1 MTWHWFMTDNVI
13 SSVWILCGIPFMA
26 WQWFVCLQSKI
37 FSLGFSLWCLQWH
50 VCRGHHS
57 DSSGLWLALCFVGVY
72 VKELPMN
79 TRIILLFCMTAIK
92 KWDFGTTIL
101 IFLRKF
107 IDTTTILHNIKF
119 RILVPTCPNV
129 TTAVKALIQKCLHF
143 RNNRSWIQIIS
154 KKK

>member
-13 SSVWILCGIPFMA
+13 SSVWFLCVIPFMA
-26 WQWFVCLQSKI
+26 WQWFVCLRSKI
-37 FSLGFSLWCLQWH
+37 FSVGFSLWCLQWH

-72 VKELPMN
+72 VKELP
-79 TRIILLFCMTAIK
+79 IK
-92 KWDFGTTIL
+92 TWDFGTTIL

-119 RILVPTCPNV
+119 RILVPTCPHV
-129 TTAVKALIQKCLHF
+129 TRAVKALIQKCLHF

>member
-13 SSVWILCGIPFMA
+13 SSVWFLCVIPFMA
-26 WQWFVCLQSKI
+26 WQWFVCLRSKI
-37 FSLGFSLWCLQWH
+37 FSVGFSLWCLQWH

-72 VKELPMN
+72 VKELP
-79 TRIILLFCMTAIK
+79 IK

-119 RILVPTCPNV
+119 RILVPTCPHV
-129 TTAVKALIQKCLHF
+129 TRAVKSFNTKVSTF
-143 RNNRSWIQIIS
+143 S
-154 KKK
+154 